1 MQNFFLDFKKYHYE
15 FMSNYIIGVAFMACL
30 AYYFTLE
37 ARGSYLQTFFYKANF
52 MTKEQNINNDNQV
65 QEAPARD
72 FQDTNFRTPRNFGFD
87 GDAPRPARRPPL
99 RETIMNMDKDILKM
113 LARRCNII
121 DKMKAKHGHLDPGEE
136 KTLRTSWE
144 KQATQMTRDPRIIKQ
159 LFALFQEIEFS
170 SKPQHGDDKR
180 TAFNLAPTKEPIDM
194 LIQAPLVSRR
204 SRFYLNLAG
213 ASGSALILRPGLL
226 SDADVECIK
235 MFNQCATSLAWDD
248 DGTMRS
254 REGGGLSLPDK
265 VIFVGDDA
273 LNFYLL
279 LGHYVGTVSRAKFTG
294 ESNLKLADF
303 SSLRRFLPAL
313 GVRLSNAIPGT
324 LGFPLRIEC
333 SGMLPDEVV
342 IPSDVDAD
350 MALGLILA
358 APFWEKSVTF
368 DLKNQAKAQEIIE
381 EALSI
386 LEPCSAKFTHLN
398 QTITIH
404 PSPISTPKEPVLG
417 VEMSL
422 AAYLLALSAV
432 SYGKVQL
439 DGLWPS
445 CALASEIQT
454 IFEQCQVQIEITD
467 KQIVSTKAKLSNTQ
481 ELKLDASK
489 LDERFAPLAIA
500 LSASAALQGVEA
512 YLPSG
517 TNHINNDHI
526 HLFIAHLGL
535 EVDENNLLKP
545 IPNFED
551 NEIPFTAPS
560 VYWAMAY
567 ALCAFAKPNLKLS
580 NPGIVTILYPQFW
593 NLYNTLP
600 SPQIKKTV
608 AETVDEKPVRRRI
621 IAADQDGIGSGDSD
635 N

>member
-1 MQNFFLDFKKYHYE
+1 MIKDQN
-15 FMSNYIIGVAFMACL
+15 
-30 AYYFTLE
+30 
-37 ARGSYLQTFFYKANF
+37 
-52 MTKEQNINNDNQV
+52 TKEYNEITEQTTQTEQGEHEFKPRPPRNSNFDNQ
-65 QEAPARD
+65 
-72 FQDTNFRTPRNFGFD
+72 G
-87 GDAPRPARRPPL
+87 PRPAKRPPL

-121 DKMKAKHGHLDPGEE
+121 DKMKAKHGHLDPREE
-136 KTLRTSWE
+136 KTLRNSWE
-144 KQATQMTRDPRIIKQ
+144 MQATQMTRDPRIIKQ

-170 SKPQHGDDKR
+170 AKPQYGDEKR
-180 TAFNLAPTKEPIDM
+180 SAFNLAPTKEAMDM
-194 LIQAPLVSRR
+194 CMHAPLVSRR
-204 SRFYLNLAG
+204 SRLYLNLAG

-303 SSLRRFLPAL
+303 SNLRRFLPAL

-333 SGMLPDEVV
+333 SGMLPSEIV
-342 IPSDVDAD
+342 IPNDVDAD
-350 MALGLILA
+350 MVLGLILA
-358 APFWEKSVTF
+358 APFWEKPVKF
-368 DLKNQAKAQEIIE
+368 DLQHHAKAQDIIE
-381 EALSI
+381 EAVSV
-386 LEPCSAKFTHLN
+386 LEPCGAQFSCVEH
-398 QTITIH
+398 IISVS
-404 PSPISTPKEPVLG
+404 PSSIKTPKEPALG
-417 VEMSL
+417 MEMSL
-422 AAYLLALSAV
+422 AVYLLALSAV
-432 SYGKVQL
+432 SYGKVEL
-439 DGLWPS
+439 NGIWPK
-445 CALASEIQT
+445 CTPAIELQKIL
-454 IFEQCQVQIEITD
+454 EQCLVQVQINSD
-467 KQIVSTKAKLSNTQ
+467 QIICTKTESKAPQ
-481 ELKLDASK
+481 ELKLDASQ
-489 LDERFAPLAIA
+489 LDTRFAPLALA
-500 LSASAALQGVEA
+500 LTLNAALRGEKA
-512 YLPSG
+512 YLPNFATQIDSE
-517 TNHINNDHI
+517 HIQ
-526 HLFIAHLGL
+526 LFISHLGFEL
-535 EVDENNLLKP
+535 DENNMLKAVTD
-545 IPNFED
+545 FED
-551 NEIPFTAPS
+551 SDIPFTAPS

-580 NPGIVTILYPQFW
+580 NPGIVTTLYPQFW

-608 AETVDEKPVRRRI
+608 AEPVDEKPVRRRI